1 MNINQLKKYVKDL
14 PDFSGKPAVAL
25 ETTIISHGMPYP
37 KNVETALAAEKII
50 RDAGAIPVTIGILDG
65 QIKIGMTPEE
75 IEEFG
80 RRQAEV
86 MKVSRRDIAYCV
98 ASKKS
103 GATTVAATMILANMA
118 NIRIFATGGLG
129 GVHRGAQETFDISAD
144 LEEFSRTP
152 VAVVCSGPK
161 AILDIPL
168 TLEYLETKGVAVV
181 GYKTDVLPLFYT
193 AKSKYKL
200 EAKVNSPEEAAEL
213 INTTSVLGLNQGMII
228 GNPIPEKYSLD
239 GEKME
244 KVIEQAVSDCEKKK
258 IKGKDTTPYLLAR
271 IVELTNGTSLES
283 NIALMKNNA
292 LVAAQIAQKLS

>member
-1 MNINQLKKYVKDL
+1 MNVEELRNYVEDL

-65 QIKIGMTPEE
+65 KIKIGMTPDE

-98 ASKKS
+98 SKGLS
-103 GATTVAATMILANMA
+103 GATTVSATMILANMA
-118 NIRIFATGGLG
+118 NIKIFATGGLG
-129 GVHRGAQETFDISAD
+129 GVHRGAQKTFDISAD
-144 LEEFSRTP
+144 LEEFARTP

-181 GYKTDVLPLFYT
+181 GYKTKMLPLFYT
-193 AKSKYKL
+193 ATSNYKL
-200 EAKVNSPEEAAEL
+200 EASVNSPKEAADL
-213 INTTSVLGLNQGMII
+213 INTTAILGLKQGMII
-228 GNPIPEKYSLD
+228 GNPIPAKYSLD

-244 KVIEQAVSDCEKKK
+244 KVIEQAVRDCEAKG
-258 IKGKDTTPYLLAR
+258 IKGKDTTPYLLAH
-271 IVELTNGTSLES
+271 IVELTGGTSLES

-292 LVAAQIAQKLS
+292 LVAAEIALKL

>member
-1 MNINQLKKYVKDL
+1 MNIDQLKEYVGTL

-65 QIKIGMTPEE
+65 KIKIGMTPDE

-98 ASKKS
+98 ASGKS

-118 NIRIFATGGLG
+118 NIKIFATGGLG

-193 AKSKYKL
+193 AKSNYKL
-200 EAKVNSPEEAAEL
+200 EAKVNSPKEAADL
-213 INTTSVLGLNQGMII
+213 INATATLGLGQGMII
-228 GNPIPEKYSLD
+228 GNPIPEQYSLD
-239 GEKME
+239 GDKME
-244 KVIEQAVSDCEKKK
+244 KVIEQAVSDCEKKG

-271 IVELTNGTSLES
+271 IVELTGGTSLES

-292 LVAAQIAQKLS
+292 LVAAKIAKEL

>member
-1 MNINQLKKYVKDL
+1 MDIDQLRKYVKDL

-37 KNVETALAAEKII
+37 KNVETALAAEKTI

-65 QIKIGMTPEE
+65 KIKIGMTPEE

-98 ASKKS
+98 ASGKS
-103 GATTVAATMILANMA
+103 GATTVAATMILAHMA
-118 NIRIFATGGLG
+118 NIKIFATGGLG
-129 GVHRGAQETFDISAD
+129 GVHRNAQETFDISAD
-144 LEEFSRTP
+144 LEEFARTP

-168 TLEYLETKGVAVV
+168 TLEYLETKGVSVV

-193 AKSKYKL
+193 AKSNFKL
-200 EAKVNSPEEAAEL
+200 ESSVGSAKEAADL
-213 INTTSVLGLNQGMII
+213 INTTAELGLGQGMII

-239 GEKME
+239 GDKME
-244 KVIEQAVSDCEKKK
+244 KVIEQAVSDCEKKG
-258 IKGKDTTPYLLAR
+258 IKGKETTPYLLAR
-271 IVELTNGTSLES
+271 IVELTGGTSLES

-292 LVAAQIAQKLS
+292 LVAAKIAKEL